1 MVRAWSWT
9 GVTAGGSS
17 AERKEEPGGGKWYK
31 AGVAVLVRL
40 EAVEQPG
47 WIKPGAGWYGVG
59 WKATVGETAV
69 PAVPSVSLVLST
81 WAGRAGGGVRRCAG
95 QNTGGHGVT

>member
-17 AERKEEPGGGKWYK
+17 AERKEEPVGGKWYK

-47 WIKPGAGWYGVG
+47 WTGARAGWDGAG
-59 WKATVGETAV
+59 
-69 PAVPSVSLVLST
+69 
-81 WAGRAGGGVRRCAG
+81 
-95 QNTGGHGVT
+95 